1 MGKNLLSLLLI
12 SHGVRELTNG
22 LDCTLS
28 MRQEGR
34 CLIKLGMFFSQPWQI
49 VYVKASSEFLGSGH
63 FDSSL
68 LLMVACK
75 LVE

>member
-1 MGKNLLSLLLI
+1 
-12 SHGVRELTNG
+12 
-22 LDCTLS
+22 

-49 VYVKASSEFLGSGH
+49 VCVEASSEFLGSGH

-75 LVE
+75 PVE